1 MINFFR
7 KIRRQL
13 VNDNKFLQYSRY
25 ALGEIVLVV
34 IGILIALA
42 INNWNE
48 NRKERIQEQ
57 KVLTEL
63 LTSLEHNY
71 SRMVADSVNRSD
83 WNRSSDIVIRS
94 LAQGL
99 PYSDTMNLHFQN
111 ARKPG
116 TNLSLSYAGYES
128 LKNVGYEI
136 ITSDTLR
143 KTIVELFEL
152 NYRNLLEEM
161 EYFES
166 FQPDRQAQIDR
177 LFSYEVDQFD
187 PDDPFGVPIHPNNY
201 SLLLQDPIYLPMIKS
216 VLVQRNVISVLLYDS
231 LRETKRVIFMIR
243 KELNHRN
250 P

>member
-13 VNDNKFLQYSRY
+13 ANDNKFLQYSRY

-83 WNRSSDIVIRS
+83 WNRSSGLVIRS
-94 LAQGL
+94 LEQSI
-99 PYSDTMNLHFQN
+99 PYSDTMNIHFQN

-152 NYRNLLEEM
+152 IHKNLLEEM

-166 FQPDRQAQIDR
+166 FQPDRQAHIDR
-177 LFSYEVDQFD
+177 LFSYEVDKFD
-187 PDDPFGVPIHPNNY
+187 PGDPFAVPIHPNNY
-201 SLLLQDPIYLPMIKS
+201 DALQKDSIYLPMVKS
-216 VLVQRNVISVLLYDS
+216 VLVQRNVISVLLYEN
-231 LRETKRVIFMIR
+231 LKETKRVIAMIR
-243 KELNHRN
+243 KELNNRDK
-250 P
+250 

>member
-7 KIRRQL
+7 RIRKIL
-13 VNDNKFLQYSRY
+13 AFDNMPLKYMTY
-25 ALGEIVLVV
+25 AIGEIVLVV

-83 WNRSSDIVIRS
+83 WNRSSEFVIRS
-94 LAQGL
+94 LEQGL
-99 PYSDTMNLHFQN
+99 PYSDTMNIHYQN

-152 NYRNLLEEM
+152 THKNLLEEM
-161 EYFES
+161 EYFEA

-177 LFSYEVDQFD
+177 LFSYEVDQFNR
-187 PDDPFGVPIHPNNY
+187 DDPFAVPIHPNNY
-201 SLLLQDPIYLPMIKS
+201 SALLQDSTYLPMIKS
-216 VLVQRNVISVLLYDS
+216 VLVQRNVISVLLYDN
-231 LRETKRVIFMIR
+231 LKETKRVISMIR
-243 KELNHRN
+243 MELFE
-250 P
+250 

>member
-1 MINFFR
+1 MITFFR
-7 KIRRQL
+7 KNRRQL
-13 VNDNKFLQYSRY
+13 ANDNKFLQYSRY

-48 NRKERIQEQ
+48 NRKERVQEQ

-71 SRMVADSVNRSD
+71 SRMVADSVNRSA
-83 WNRSSDIVIRS
+83 WNRSSGLVIRT
-94 LAQGL
+94 LEQGI
-99 PYSDTMNLHFQN
+99 PYSDTMNIHFQN

-143 KTIVELFEL
+143 KAIVELFEL
-152 NYRNLLEEM
+152 THKNLLEEM

-166 FQPDRQAQIDR
+166 FQPDRQAHIDR
-177 LFSYEVDQFD
+177 LFSYEVDKFD
-187 PDDPFGVPIHPNNY
+187 PGDPFAVPIHPNNY
-201 SLLLQDPIYLPMIKS
+201 DALLKDSIFLPMVKS
-216 VLVQRNVISVLLYDS
+216 VLVQRNVISVLLYHN
-231 LRETKRVIFMIR
+231 LQETKRVVSMIR
-243 KELNHRN
+243 EELND
-250 P
+250 

>member
-7 KIRRQL
+7 KIRKQL
-13 VNDNKFLQYSRY
+13 SDDGSSLKYLRY
-25 ALGEIVLVV
+25 AIGEIVLVV
-34 IGILIALA
+34 VGILIALG

-48 NRKERIQEQ
+48 HRKERIEEQ
-57 KVLTEL
+57 KVLAEL

-71 SRMVADSVNRSD
+71 NRMVADSVNRSD
-83 WNRSSDIVIRS
+83 WNRSSEFVIRS
-94 LAQGL
+94 LEQGL
-99 PYSDTMNLHFQN
+99 PYSDTMNIHYQN

-152 NYRNLLEEM
+152 THRNLLEEM
-161 EYFES
+161 EYFEA

-177 LFSYEVDQFD
+177 LFSYEVDKFD
-187 PDDPFGVPIHPNNY
+187 PNDPFAVPIHPNNY
-201 SLLLQDPIYLPMIKS
+201 AALQQDSMYLPMIKS
-216 VLVQRNVISVLLYDS
+216 VLVQRNVISVLLYDN
-231 LRETKRVIFMIR
+231 LRETERVSSMIR
-243 KELNHRN
+243 MQLNDQN